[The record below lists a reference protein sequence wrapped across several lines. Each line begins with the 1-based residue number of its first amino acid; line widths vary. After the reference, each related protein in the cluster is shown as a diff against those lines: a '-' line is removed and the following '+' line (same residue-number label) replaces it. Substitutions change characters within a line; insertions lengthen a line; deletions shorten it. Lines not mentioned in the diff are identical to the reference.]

1 MYPTNRPPLPPPPPS
16 SDRDRPGGPEAA
28 SSPGAGG
35 GGGGGAE
42 VLVWGA
48 LLTCTVRHGFL
59 FLILSLESETGQ

>member
-35 GGGGGAE
+35 AE
-42 VLVWGA
+42 GVVRGA